1 MVVMNISQI
10 ALLVAGAILIF
21 VAPKVVGTILKIIGV
36 ALILV
41 GVVIYKFP
49 AAFVSGGLSSTWA
62 LIIAGLPAIAGLGIL
77 TVGKGM
83 AKMAVRIA
91 GLLLIIAALASMGI
105 I

>member
-1 MVVMNISQI
+1 MAVNISQI
-10 ALLVAGAILIF
+10 VLLVAGAILIF
-21 VAPKVVGTILKIIGV
+21 IAPKLVGTVLKILGL

-41 GVVIYKFP
+41 GAVIYKFP
-49 AAFVSGGLSSTWA
+49 TAFVSGGLSSTWTM
-62 LIIAGLPAIAGLGIL
+62 IVEGLPAIAGVGIL

-83 AKMAVRIA
+83 AKMAVRVS